1 MHTSRFLESV
11 VTDYTSLKNY
21 TDYNE
26 NRVRGCT
33 KKHYVNK
40 NDRSLHSRQK
50 SGNNPTHLKNPYFK
64 GFYSS
69 RFAIDSNMTAKNQDA
84 LLFTAEHLLVLGT
97 DLIIQS
103 AEK

>member
-1 MHTSRFLESV
+1 MM
-11 VTDYTSLKNY
+11 K
-21 TDYNE
+21 NE
-26 NRVRGCT
+26 NTRICPLENEAI
-33 KKHYVNK
+33 YL
-40 NDRSLHSRQK
+40 DS
-50 SGNNPTHLKNPYFK
+50 PTLLKTPDFK

-69 RFAIDSNMTAKNQDA
+69 RFAIDSNMTAKSQDA

>member
-1 MHTSRFLESV
+1 MYFTTSP
-11 VTDYTSLKNY
+11 
-21 TDYNE
+21 
-26 NRVRGCT
+26 
-33 KKHYVNK
+33 
-40 NDRSLHSRQK
+40 RSRPAQL
-50 SGNNPTHLKNPYFK
+50 SGNNPTPLKTPDFK

-84 LLFTAEHLLVLGT
+84 LLFTAEHLLDLGT

>member
-1 MHTSRFLESV
+1 MLDTIFLR
-11 VTDYTSLKNY
+11 NQR
-21 TDYNE
+21 NE
-26 NRVRGCT
+26 RKNRVKMDCLAPYGA
-33 KKHYVNK
+33 N
-40 NDRSLHSRQK
+40 NAERQK
-50 SGNNPTHLKNPYFK
+50 SGNNPTLLKTPDFK

-69 RFAIDSNMTAKNQDA
+69 RFAIDSIMTAKNQDA

>member
-1 MHTSRFLESV
+1 L
-11 VTDYTSLKNY
+11 
-21 TDYNE
+21 
-26 NRVRGCT
+26 
-33 KKHYVNK
+33 
-40 NDRSLHSRQK
+40 
-50 SGNNPTHLKNPYFK
+50 SGNNPTLLKTPDFK

-69 RFAIDSNMTAKNQDA
+69 RFAIDSNMTAKNIEDA

>member
-1 MHTSRFLESV
+1 MGKN
-11 VTDYTSLKNY
+11 LKA
-21 TDYNE
+21 
-26 NRVRGCT
+26 
-33 KKHYVNK
+33 
-40 NDRSLHSRQK
+40 
-50 SGNNPTHLKNPYFK
+50 SGNNPTHLKTPDFK

-84 LLFTAEHLLVLGT
+84 LLFTAEHLLALGT

>member
-1 MHTSRFLESV
+1 MFFLEYFDLFF
-11 VTDYTSLKNY
+11 VTTPLKAP
-21 TDYNE
+21 D
-26 NRVRGCT
+26 
-33 KKHYVNK
+33 
-40 NDRSLHSRQK
+40 
-50 SGNNPTHLKNPYFK
+50 FK

-84 LLFTAEHLLVLGT
+84 LLFTAEHLLDLGT